1 MVRLKL
7 EERMPHLV
15 QFNFRGYDTIRYP
28 LPTGPVAL
36 FTNEVPYCADRV
48 TTKAEAEILNWLL
61 GTLPARDLL
70 FTNLDLPAATYAQ
83 TSITEPI
90 LDRRPIRKTGDL
102 DMLLVPQ
109 PCDPS
114 RVVSIQAKRVKVEA
128 VSTYRDNVSN
138 RHIGNLTAVV
148 EQANGSRDLGFH
160 LNYAMV
166 VVQVH
171 GVKRSEFNF
180 LARTTTEEQF
190 NRIYHCAWDSPLHSD
205 VGRSLSRFR
214 NPRERVSTMQGFIA
228 ISVDK
233 RAKPLEQPVAL
244 NAKVRQLTQQMP
256 SL

>member
-1 MVRLKL
+1 
-7 EERMPHLV
+7 MPHLV

-28 LPTGPVAL
+28 LPTGPVTL
-36 FTNEVPYCADRV
+36 FTDEVPYCADRV

-70 FTNLDLPAATYAQ
+70 FTNLDLPAGTYAQ

-90 LDRRPIRKTGDL
+90 LDRRPTRKPGDL
-102 DMLLVPQ
+102 DMLLVPR
-109 PCDPS
+109 PGDPS
-114 RVVSIQAKRVKVEA
+114 RVISIQAKRVKVEA

-160 LNYAMV
+160 LNYAMI
-166 VVQVH
+166 VVQVD
-171 GVKRSEFNF
+171 GMERSEFNF

-205 VGRSLSRFR
+205 VGLIFIEISQPTGASID
-214 NPRERVSTMQGFIA
+214 NAGFIA

-244 NAKVRQLTQQMP
+244 NAKVRQLTQQMR